1 MFKKAIPLWHDAGL
15 NTHLIFRAEG
25 DFSGA
30 ALCVAAADFYKVYAD
45 GVFLGFGPARTAKG
59 YARVDEYTLPACR
72 KISIEVAGYGCSSL
86 TTVRQQSFC
95 CAEITR
101 DGTVLAATGF
111 DFACLRNDQR
121 RQKVERFSLQR
132 HFGEVYD
139 MDAGFAAVEASPVEA
154 PVFIPRRVP
163 FADLS
168 LHSIHSFIGGS
179 FTQGEMARKNAYTT
193 SILVEKDWGIFPE
206 EAIPDKPFRFADS
219 QICRKE
225 WAGRLPKT
233 LDAGQWLM
241 LDAGTV
247 EVGFPILETTAEA
260 DSQVILALTE
270 YCPDDRFAFVPKMNC
285 QPVIQFCLKAGQQIQ
300 KECFEPYSFRK
311 AAIFVQSGCVTVTGF
326 GWRNYTRDMT
336 GARTKAFSDPILQGV
351 YDAALRTFAHNAVDI
366 YMDCPSRERAGWLCD
381 SFFTARAEHFFFG
394 NTAVEDVFLENYV
407 LYRNEGEFPEGVL
420 PMVYPSDPHENN
432 KFIPQWDMWY
442 VLEVCEYLTQRNP
455 AADREIFR
463 PSVTGVLDFLARYE
477 NEWGL
482 LETLPSWNFVEWS
495 TANNWTQDVN
505 YPTNFLYA
513 GMLEAAGAA
522 FDLPLQEKADL
533 IRKETIHRSFD
544 GEVFLD
550 HAIRLGDALVN
561 FHHVSE
567 AGQYYAALFGGFDL
581 NAPEFAKLKDGI
593 VSGFSVPPRSDFC
606 PVNAFIG
613 LYLRMAVLD
622 KMGDRELLQENIRA
636 FFGGMAEKTGTLWE
650 YREAHKSMDHG
661 FASFVATLM

>member
-1 MFKKAIPLWHDAGL
+1 MADLNAIHAGFL
-15 NTHLIFRAEG
+15 RWNGTANEDTNVIVAFTEHCEDGIFSFTNVNMHTVIEHLIPAGKRLDFESYEPYTFKNVAFFVKQGSLTVEG
-25 DFSGA
+25 IGLRTFERDMSEAKRPNFKHPTMN
-30 ALCVAAADFYKVYAD
+30 KVYD
-45 GVFLGFGPARTAKG
+45 T
-59 YARVDEYTLPACR
+59 
-72 KISIEVAGYGCSSL
+72 
-86 TTVRQQSFC
+86 
-95 CAEITR
+95 
-101 DGTVLAATGF
+101 
-111 DFACLRNDQR
+111 
-121 RQKVERFSLQR
+121 
-132 HFGEVYD
+132 
-139 MDAGFAAVEASPVEA
+139 
-154 PVFIPRRVP
+154 
-163 FADLS
+163 
-168 LHSIHSFIGGS
+168 
-179 FTQGEMARKNAYTT
+179 
-193 SILVEKDWGIFPE
+193 
-206 EAIPDKPFRFADS
+206 
-219 QICRKE
+219 
-225 WAGRLPKT
+225 
-233 LDAGQWLM
+233 
-241 LDAGTV
+241 
-247 EVGFPILETTAEA
+247 
-260 DSQVILALTE
+260 
-270 YCPDDRFAFVPKMNC
+270 
-285 QPVIQFCLKAGQQIQ
+285 
-300 KECFEPYSFRK
+300 
-311 AAIFVQSGCVTVTGF
+311 
-326 GWRNYTRDMT
+326 
-336 GARTKAFSDPILQGV
+336 
-351 YDAALRTFAHNAVDI
+351 ALRTFAHNAVDL
-366 YMDCPSRERAGWLCD
+366 YTDCPSRERAGWLCD
-381 SFFTARAEHFFFG
+381 SYFSGKAEYFFFG
-394 NTAVEDVFLENYV
+394 KTPIEDAFLENYV
-407 LYRNEGEFPEGVL
+407 LYRNEGEFPQGVL

-482 LETLPSWNFVEWS
+482 LEKLPSWNFVEWS

-522 FDLPLQEKADL
+522 FDLPLQEKADR
-533 IRKETIHRSFD
+533 IRKETIRRSFD

-567 AGQYYAALFGGFDL
+567 AGQYYAALFGGFNL

-622 KMGDRELLQENIRA
+622 RMGDRELLRENVRA